1 MRFRL
6 RTLLIL
12 LALLPPV
19 LAPFILRG
27 WHAYVA
33 SRNQAR
39 AIALPREKGYL
50 GGEFEDAPDGP
61 GVLVFAVRPGCA
73 AEASGLREWDVI
85 TVLNDQPCRN
95 VNELFAVLDK
105 SSVGT
110 TLTMNVIRDGGE
122 DTVRSTLRKQPLTP
136 WIASPAHRQAAAA
149 WSKERNVWRRKSLK
163 ESN

>member
-27 WHAYVA
+27 WRAYVA

-39 AIALPREKGYL
+39 VIALPREKGYL

-61 GVLVFAVRPGCA
+61 GVFVFAVRPGSA
-73 AEASGLREWDVI
+73 AEASGLKERDVI
-85 TVLNDQPCRN
+85 TVLNDQPCHN
-95 VNELFAVLDK
+95 VDELFAVLDK

-110 TLTMNVIRDGGE
+110 TLTMSVIRDGG
-122 DTVRSTLRKQPLTP
+122 DATVRSTLRKQPLTP
-136 WIASPAHRQAAAA
+136 WIASPAQRKAAADWA
-149 WSKERNVWRRKSLK
+149 KERNVWRRKSPT
-163 ESN
+163 EPN